1 MLLNVTML
9 NFKKEEVKNMNLL
22 KIILFIIHILA
33 LISFTISQIKGLK
46 IEPYIAIMWIMISL
60 LNMINK

>member
-1 MLLNVTML
+1 MD
-9 NFKKEEVKNMNLL
+9 LL
-22 KIILFIIHILA
+22 KIILFIVHILA